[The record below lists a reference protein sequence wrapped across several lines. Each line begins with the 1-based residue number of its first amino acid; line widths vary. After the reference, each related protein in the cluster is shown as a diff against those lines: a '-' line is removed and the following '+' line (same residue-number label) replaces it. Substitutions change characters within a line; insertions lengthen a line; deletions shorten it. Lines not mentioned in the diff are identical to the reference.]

1 MNEVN
6 IKFDWLNSSDDIN
19 DLIEIFTF
27 IRNKKKQEEERIKQ
41 EQAERKRKA
50 QLRKK
55 KGKKNYD
62 SDSEDDDDE
71 PIRIEQPPRETKVS
85 FVEQILD
92 NMIPTEIAEQITLK
106 KYSKDELQ
114 TKTMKELKEL
124 CKERNIIGYSK
135 LNKDN
140 LINKLI

>member
-6 IKFDWLNSSDDIN
+6 IKFDWVDNSDDVES
-19 DLIEIFTF
+19 LIEIFSLV
-27 IRNKKKQEEERIKQ
+27 RDKYKIKEQ

-55 KGKKNYD
+55 KK
-62 SDSEDDDDE
+62 EDDDDDD
-71 PIRIEQPPRETKVS
+71 EQVLE
-85 FVEQILD
+85 D
-92 NMIPTEIAEQITLK
+92 MIPTLK

-114 TKTMKELKEL
+114 TKTMEELKTL
-124 CKERNIIGYSK
+124 CRERKIIGYSK